1 LFWISTRSSQK
12 RVRADTVAT
21 ATAYTGQK
29 FLSKESLIKI
39 AVVVAVIAIGLNSRA
54 ILTAITGCE
63 VPVAVVEGYSMYPLL
78 REGDVVFAYKA
89 PPEQIKPGQI
99 IIFEGIGGKLIIHR
113 VIDVKRVGD
122 RFYYVTKGDNNQI
135 PDIMHFSSGIGI
147 PYERVKG
154 IVVSVDN
161 AVVKIP
167 YLGYLSIWF
176 RTLFKHG

>member
-1 LFWISTRSSQK
+1 
-12 RVRADTVAT
+12 VAGT
-21 ATAYTGQK
+21 AVHAEHK
-29 FLSKESLIKI
+29 LISKESLIKI
-39 AVVVAVIAIGLNSRA
+39 VIVVAVIVIGLNFKV
-54 ILTAITGCE
+54 ILTVITGCD

-89 PPEQIKPGQI
+89 PPDQIKPGQI
-99 IIFEGIGGKLIIHR
+99 IIFEGVGGKLIIHR

-135 PDIMHFSSGIGI
+135 PDIMHFSSGVGI

-154 IVVSVDN
+154 VVVSVDN

-176 RTLFKHG
+176 RAILKHE